1 MRPMKHADLQA
12 AEALEAVSRAV
23 TEWTVDR
30 MFSEDASMEARF
42 GPEGRRLW
50 RNEMQT
56 RLAHL
61 AEAIACS
68 EPRLFTS
75 NAAWSRAA
83 FLARDMA
90 EDDLARSLQCM
101 SLVIAE
107 NVPAEVAT
115 RARSIIDSSVRELA
129 RGSFGDTSMLDH
141 LGEDGTLARLFLLQ
155 LLQRDCQAAE
165 RIVQDLLE
173 GNMPLA
179 RIHERVI
186 APAMNEIGRMWQLQE
201 ATIADEHYCTA
212 STLAIMARL
221 RGQLQPKPSNGL
233 LAITCSSGG
242 DLHELGIRM
251 VSDLFELDG
260 WRVECLGANMP
271 ADEVALAAG
280 PQPHRGPANLVAISA
295 GTPLAMR
302 SVARLVQSL
311 RATPHGQRM
320 AVMVGGLPFHLADGL
335 WRTVGAD
342 GFAPSASGASAL
354 GVQLVKARTATSHA

>member
-1 MRPMKHADLQA
+1 MKHADLQA

-30 MFSEDASMEARF
+30 MFTEDASMEARY
-42 GPEGRRLW
+42 GVEGRRLW

-61 AEAIACS
+61 AEAIATG

-75 NAAWSRAA
+75 NAAWSKAA
-83 FLARDMA
+83 FLARDMG
-90 EDDLARSLQCM
+90 EDDLTRSLRCM
-101 SLVIAE
+101 ASVIKDS
-107 NVPAEVAT
+107 VPNDIAA
-115 RARSIIDSSVRELA
+115 RAGSIIDASMHELA
-129 RGSFGDTSMLDH
+129 GGTLGDESVLDH

-155 LLQRDCQAAE
+155 LLQRDREAAE

-179 RIHERVI
+179 KIYERVI

-221 RGQLQPKPSNGL
+221 RGQLQAKPSNGL

-251 VSDLFELDG
+251 VSDLFELEG

-271 ADEVALAAG
+271 ADEVAAAAG
-280 PQPHRGPANLVAISA
+280 PQQHRGPANLVAISA

-302 SVARLVQSL
+302 SVARLVQAL
-311 RATPHGQRM
+311 RATPHGQRV

-342 GFAPSASGASAL
+342 GFAPSASSAPTL
-354 GVQLVKARTATSHA
+354 ALQLVKARAGSVHA

>member
-1 MRPMKHADLQA
+1 MKHADMQA
-12 AEALEAVSRAV
+12 AETLEAVSRAV

-30 MFSEDASMEARF
+30 MFTEDASMEARY
-42 GPEGRRLW
+42 GADGRRLW
-50 RNEMQT
+50 RKEVQT

-61 AEAIACS
+61 AEAIAS
-68 EPRLFTS
+68 GEPRLFIS

-83 FLARDMA
+83 FLARDLG
-90 EDDLARSLQCM
+90 EDDLARSLRCM
-101 SLVIAE
+101 AAVIQDNA
-107 NVPAEVAT
+107 PASIAAHT
-115 RARSIIDSSVRELA
+115 RSIIDSSITELA
-129 RGSFGDTSMLDH
+129 CGAFDSESVIDH

-155 LLQRDCQAAE
+155 LLQRDREAAE
-165 RIVQDLLE
+165 RIVQELLE
-173 GNMPLA
+173 GNMPLDKVY
-179 RIHERVI
+179 ERVI

-212 STLAIMARL
+212 TTLAIMARL
-221 RGQLQPKPSNGL
+221 RGQLPAKPANGL

-251 VSDLFELDG
+251 VSDLFELEG

-271 ADEVALAAG
+271 ADEVAESAG

-302 SVARLVQSL
+302 SVARLVQAL
-311 RATPHGQRM
+311 RATPHGQRV

-342 GFAPSASGASAL
+342 GFASSASGAPTL
-354 GVQLVKARTATSHA
+354 GLQLVKARAGSAHA

>member
-1 MRPMKHADLQA
+1 MEHADLQA

-30 MFSEDASMEARF
+30 MFSEDASMEARY
-42 GPEGRRLW
+42 GPDGRRLW
-50 RNEMQT
+50 RNEMQA

-61 AEAIACS
+61 AEAIAS
-68 EPRLFTS
+68 AEPRLFTS
-75 NAAWSRAA
+75 NAAWSKAA
-83 FLARDMA
+83 FLARDMG
-90 EDDLARSLQCM
+90 EDDLTRSLRCM
-101 SLVIAE
+101 ASVITDS
-107 NVPAEVAT
+107 VPGDIAA
-115 RARSIIDSSVRELA
+115 RAGSIIDASMRELA
-129 RGSFGDTSMLDH
+129 GGACADASMLDH

-179 RIHERVI
+179 RIYERVI

-212 STLAIMARL
+212 SAQAIMARL

-233 LAITCSSGG
+233 LVITCSSGG

-271 ADEVALAAG
+271 ADEVAAAAG
-280 PQPHRGPANLVAISA
+280 AQPHRGPADLVAISA

-302 SVARLVQSL
+302 SVARLVQAL
-311 RATPHGQRM
+311 RATPHGQRV

-335 WRTVGAD
+335 WRAVGAD
-342 GFAPSASGASAL
+342 GFAPSASSAPTL
-354 GVQLVKARTATSHA
+354 GLQLVKARAGSARV